1 MHLSPSFAGT
11 ILERHKFLTLDT
23 LRGVAAL
30 AVLEF
35 HTSGFTGHQ
44 LFPHGYLAVD
54 FFFMLSGFV
63 ITFAYQ
69 DKLNLDLSTAEFLK
83 IRLTRLYPLY
93 FLGLMLGLL
102 LSIVQYCI
110 GRNHLSAS
118 SLGYFLALGLFLL
131 PAPSALQAGGPA
143 SFPFDT
149 PTWSIF
155 YELIANLLHSLFFRR
170 RSWKFF
176 VGIVLS
182 SEVTLL
188 YSANKLGTMDFGSRR
203 TEVVYG
209 LSRVIFAY
217 TVGILVYLVWE
228 KGRHRINVPPFIL
241 SILLLAVL
249 AVHTTA
255 RSSLTYDV
263 LVTTCFFP
271 IFLCVSASSVT
282 SLRFTHVSRALG
294 LSSYAV
300 YVLHVPIFLW
310 FERVWIALRG
320 YNPTT
325 AAPWVGI
332 FYFALTILLALLGDR
347 YYDLRARR
355 ILRNWLLPRAAAVEV
370 SARAIAD
377 ARETTLQLPA

>member
-1 MHLSPSFAGT
+1 
-11 ILERHKFLTLDT
+11 LERHRFLTLDT

-69 DKLNLDLSTAEFLK
+69 DKFNLELSTAEFLK

-93 FLGLMLGLL
+93 FLGLILGFS
-102 LSIVQYCI
+102 LSILQYCI
-110 GRNHLSAS
+110 GRDHLSAS
-118 SLGYFLALGLFLL
+118 SLGYLLALGLFLL
-131 PAPSALQAGGPA
+131 PAPSTLQAGGSS
-143 SFPFDT
+143 SFPFDI

-155 YELIANLLHSLFFRR
+155 YELAANLLHSLFFRR

-176 VGIVLS
+176 VSIVLL
-182 SEVTLL
+182 SEAALL
-188 YSANKLGTMDFGSRR
+188 YSANKLGTMDFGSTR

-228 KGRHRINVPPFIL
+228 KGRLRINVSPILL

-249 AVHTTA
+249 AVHTPA

-282 SLRFTHVSRALG
+282 SLRLTQVSRALG

-310 FERVWIALRG
+310 VERIWNSLRG
-320 YNPTT
+320 HNSAT
-325 AAPWVGI
+325 APWVGI
-332 FYFALTILLALLGDR
+332 VYFALAVLLALLAHC
-347 YYDLRARR
+347 YYDHHARK
-355 ILRNWLLPRAAAVEV
+355 ILRNRLLPQVAAVTI
-370 SARAIAD
+370 SN